1 MADRGAQVTPIRGKP
16 TPENADKPTVQP
28 KRNEVNKPLV
38 LAFSGAIA
46 AALAVFVY
54 SQFSAPP
61 ADHSMVERERGG
73 RITGTNNRM
82 RTGLNLGE
90 GRMTA
95 TLQDDTGAPARTG
108 PATLVAPGDKALKAR
123 ITDLEA
129 ALLEA
134 GKASPE
140 IGKLVADAAYNAGR
154 IAELEIALEA
164 EQKARS
170 DDKAAFDTRSTQIA
184 ADLTLSHTNAIGEL
198 NAAHQEE
205 LALARGDLIT
215 AQEEAATRIA
225 ALMDERAA
233 ASRNARIRS
242 KSVIVNR
249 RIGTDSEQP
258 YGAPVIPSNPA
269 TSLAKGTTFGAR
281 LLADVNVA
289 VPGSVTALVGSD
301 IRSASGSNI
310 LIPRGSTLRGRY
322 TAETRAGET
331 RIIVSWADLIFPDGP
346 TKRLAAGMRG
356 DNALASTLWP
366 NDPASLNRESQVTVL
381 VMNEVAI
388 QD

>member
-1 MADRGAQVTPIRGKP
+1 MTDRGAQVTPIRGKP
-16 TPENADKPTVQP
+16 VSANADKPAVQP
-28 KRNEVNKPLV
+28 KPNSVNKPLV
-38 LAFSGAIA
+38 LAFGGLIA
-46 AALAVFVY
+46 AAAAVFLY

-61 ADHSMVERERGG
+61 ADRSMVERERGG

-95 TLQDDTGAPARTG
+95 TLQDDTGAPL
-108 PATLVAPGDKALKAR
+108 PAERALLNAPGDEALKAR
-123 ITDLEA
+123 IADLEA

-140 IGKLVADAAYNAGR
+140 IGKLVADAAFNAGR

-164 EQKARS
+164 EKTARS
-170 DDKAAFDTRSTQIA
+170 NDKAAFDTRSAQIA
-184 ADLTLSHTNAIGEL
+184 ADLNLTHTNVMRDL

-205 LALARGDLIT
+205 LALVRGEVIT
-215 AQEEAATRIA
+215 AQEEAAARIA

-249 RIGTDSEQP
+249 RIAPDGEQP
-258 YGAPVIPSNPA
+258 YGAPVVPTNPT

-281 LLADVNVA
+281 LLGDVNVA

-322 TAETRAGET
+322 NAETRAGET
-331 RIIVSWADLIFPDGP
+331 RIIVSWGDLILPDGP
-346 TKRLAAGMRG
+346 TKRFASGVRG

-381 VMNEVAI
+381 VMNEVALVN
-388 QD
+388 

>member
-16 TPENADKPTVQP
+16 ATENADKPTVQP
-28 KRNEVNKPLV
+28 KRNAVNKPLV
-38 LAFSGAIA
+38 LAFGGTIA
-46 AALAVFVY
+46 AALAVFLY
-54 SQFSAPP
+54 SQFSASPV
-61 ADHSMVERERGG
+61 DRSMVERERGG
-73 RITGTNNRM
+73 RITGTSNRM

-95 TLQDDTGAPARTG
+95 TLQDDTGAAVSVG
-108 PATLVAPGDKALKAR
+108 PVSLTAPGNEALKAR
-123 ITDLEA
+123 IADLEA

-140 IGKLVADAAYNAGR
+140 IGKLVADAAFNAGR

-170 DDKAAFDTRSTQIA
+170 DDKAAFDTRSTQITE
-184 ADLTLSHTNAIGEL
+184 DLTLSHTDAIREL

-205 LALARGDLIT
+205 LALARGALIT
-215 AQEEAATRIA
+215 AQEDAAAQIA

-249 RIGTDSEQP
+249 RIAPDREQP
-258 YGAPVIPSNPA
+258 YGAPVVPSNPA

-281 LLADVNVA
+281 LLGDVNVA
-289 VPGSVTALVGSD
+289 IPGSVTALVGSD

-331 RIIVSWADLIFPDGP
+331 RIIVSWADLILPDGP
-346 TKRLAAGMRG
+346 TKRLSSSMRG

-366 NDPASLNRESQVTVL
+366 NDPTSLNRESQVTVL
-381 VMNEVAI
+381 VMNEVALTN
-388 QD
+388 